1 MSLYLRNSFAYLLQN
16 KAAFLKTHKDFV
28 PLSSYNY
35 PSYTTISLHKNQV
48 NSSKHHKA
56 YLESFFLIQQCLEK
70 CFCFMKLEGEKTKQ
84 PRAKKYS

>member
-16 KAAFLKTHKDFV
+16 KAAFLKHKDFV

-56 YLESFFLIQQCLEK
+56 YLESVFFNSAMPWKVLLFHETGGRK
-70 CFCFMKLEGEKTKQ
+70 NKTAEGKEV
-84 PRAKKYS
+84 